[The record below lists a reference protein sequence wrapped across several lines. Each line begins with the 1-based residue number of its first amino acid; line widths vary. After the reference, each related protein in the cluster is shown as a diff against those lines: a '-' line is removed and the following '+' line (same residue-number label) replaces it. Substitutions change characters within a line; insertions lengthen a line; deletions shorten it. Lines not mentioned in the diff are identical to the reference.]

1 MFLSVAKSIFNID
14 NVGNRW
20 GVRILYMITVILNAA
35 IHFNPWADT
44 DFTPLQSWVL
54 EVYSMTEVDPD
65 KADMLLN
72 NIPISPGNL
81 IYLLSSVIV
90 VIILLASAYIY
101 AAVFVREFRKEK
113 IASVEDPD
121 PEVVN
126 YAVSH
131 IPDKPIKIPELI
143 GRVVLLLLIS
153 IVIAIP
159 ILSVT
164 MYFLFLA
171 LIGLPFVFTIP
182 VAYLSG
188 DKGLFASIPYAV
200 KISRK
205 YYFINMRS
213 IALVFLAALA
223 VDFAVPLLANVSL
236 TAFYILDAA
245 LTTWLWLS
253 FARLA
258 AIAYCTMKDFP
269 IKGGNRPLAI

>member
-72 NIPISPGNL
+72 NIPLSTGNL

>member
-1 MFLSVAKSIFNID
+1 MFLSVAKSIFDID

-20 GVRILYMITVILNAA
+20 GVRILYLFTVVLNAA

-44 DFTPLQSWVL
+44 DFTPLQNWVMA
-54 EVYSMTEVDPD
+54 VYDMTDYDPERYN
-65 KADMLLN
+65 ALMN
-72 NIPISPGNL
+72 NIPLSTGNL
-81 IYLLSSVIV
+81 IYLFSAIIG
-90 VIILLASAYIY
+90 VIILLASAYLY
-101 AAVFVREFRKEK
+101 AAIFVRQFRKEK
-113 IASVEDPD
+113 IASISDPD
-121 PEVVN
+121 PDVVN

-131 IPDKPIKIPELI
+131 IPDKPIKISELI
-143 GRVVLLLLIS
+143 GRLVLLLLIS
-153 IVIAIP
+153 IVIAVP
-159 ILSVT
+159 LLSIT

-213 IALVFLAALA
+213 IAMVLFAAII
-223 VDFAVPLLANVSL
+223 VDFTVPLLANVSL
-236 TAFYILDAA
+236 TAFYIVDAA
-245 LTTWLWLS
+245 VTTWLWLS

-258 AIAYCTMKDFP
+258 ALAYCTMKDFP
-269 IKGGNRPLAI
+269 IKGNNRPFAI

>member
-72 NIPISPGNL
+72 NIPISTGNL

-188 DKGLFASIPYAV
+188 DKGFFASIPYAV

>member
-72 NIPISPGNL
+72 NIPISTGNL

>member
-1 MFLSVAKSIFNID
+1 MFLSVAKSIFDID

-20 GVRILYMITVILNAA
+20 GVRILYLVTVILNAA

-44 DFTPLQSWVL
+44 DFTPLQNWVMT
-54 EVYSMTEVDPD
+54 VYDMTDYDPERYN
-65 KADMLLN
+65 ALMT
-72 NIPISPGNL
+72 NIPLSTGNL
-81 IYLLSSVIV
+81 IYLFSSVIA
-90 VIILLASAYIY
+90 VIILLASAYLY
-101 AAVFVREFRKEK
+101 AGIFVRQFRKEK
-113 IASVEDPD
+113 LAAIKDPD
-121 PEVVN
+121 PDVVN

-131 IPDKPIKIPELI
+131 IPDKPIKISKLV
-143 GRVVLLLLIS
+143 GRIILLLLIS
-153 IVIAIP
+153 IIISVP
-159 ILSVT
+159 LLSIT

-200 KISRK
+200 KISTR

-213 IALVFLAALA
+213 IALVLFAAII
-223 VDFAVPLLANVSL
+223 VDFAVPFLANISL
-236 TAFYILDAA
+236 TAFYIVDAA

-258 AIAYCTMKDFP
+258 ALAYCTMKDFP
-269 IKGGNRPLAI
+269 IKGNNRPFAI

>member
-1 MFLSVAKSIFNID
+1 MFLSVAKSIFDID

-20 GVRILYMITVILNAA
+20 GVRILYLVTVILNAA

-44 DFTPLQSWVL
+44 DFTPLQNWVMT
-54 EVYSMTEVDPD
+54 VYDMTDYDPERYN
-65 KADMLLN
+65 ALMT
-72 NIPISPGNL
+72 NIPLSTGNL
-81 IYLLSSVIV
+81 IYLFSSVIA
-90 VIILLASAYIY
+90 VIILLASAYLY
-101 AAVFVREFRKEK
+101 AGVFVRQFRKEK
-113 IASVEDPD
+113 LAAIKDPD
-121 PEVVN
+121 PDVVN

-131 IPDKPIKIPELI
+131 IPDKPIKISKLI
-143 GRVVLLLLIS
+143 GRIALLLLIS
-153 IVIAIP
+153 IIISVP
-159 ILSVT
+159 LLSVT

-200 KISRK
+200 KISTK

-213 IALVFLAALA
+213 ITLVLFAAII
-223 VDFAVPLLANVSL
+223 VDFAVPFLANISL
-236 TAFYILDAA
+236 TAFYIVDAA

-258 AIAYCTMKDFP
+258 ALAYCTMKDFP
-269 IKGGNRPLAI
+269 IKGNNRPFAI

>member
-72 NIPISPGNL
+72 NIPISTGNL

-188 DKGLFASIPYAV
+188 DKGLFASSPYAV

>member
-1 MFLSVAKSIFNID
+1 MFLSVAKSIFDID

-20 GVRILYMITVILNAA
+20 GVRILYLVTVILNAA

-44 DFTPLQSWVL
+44 DFTPLQNWVMT
-54 EVYSMTEVDPD
+54 VYDMTDYDPERYN
-65 KADMLLN
+65 ALMT
-72 NIPISPGNL
+72 NIPLSTGNL
-81 IYLLSSVIV
+81 IYLFSSVIA
-90 VIILLASAYIY
+90 VIILLASAYLY
-101 AAVFVREFRKEK
+101 AGVFVRQFRKEK
-113 IASVEDPD
+113 LAAIKDPD
-121 PEVVN
+121 PDVVN

-131 IPDKPIKIPELI
+131 IPDKPIKISKLI
-143 GRVVLLLLIS
+143 GRIALLLLIS
-153 IVIAIP
+153 IIISVP
-159 ILSVT
+159 LLSIT

-200 KISRK
+200 KISTR

-213 IALVFLAALA
+213 IALVLFAAII
-223 VDFAVPLLANVSL
+223 VDFAVPFLANISL
-236 TAFYILDAA
+236 TAFYIVDAA

-258 AIAYCTMKDFP
+258 ALAYCTMKDFP
-269 IKGGNRPLAI
+269 IKGNNRPFAI

>member
-1 MFLSVAKSIFNID
+1 MFLSVIKSIFDID
-14 NVGNRW
+14 NVGKRW
-20 GVRILYMITVILNAA
+20 GVRVLYLITVVLNAG

-44 DFTPLQSWVL
+44 DFTPLQNWIMN
-54 EVYSMTEVDPD
+54 VYGMTDYDPD
-65 KADMLLN
+65 KYNALLTE
-72 NIPISPGNL
+72 IPLSAGNM
-81 IYLLSSVIV
+81 IYLLSAVIG

-113 IASVEDPD
+113 IASINDPD

-143 GRVVLLLLIS
+143 GRLVLLLLIS
-153 IVIAIP
+153 IVLALPLITI
-159 ILSVT
+159 T
-164 MYFLFLA
+164 MYFMFPA
-171 LIGLPFVFTIP
+171 MIGLPFIFTIP

-188 DKGLFASIPYAV
+188 DKGLFGAIPYTV
-200 KISRK
+200 RLSRK

-213 IALVFLAALA
+213 IAVVLFAVII
-223 VDFAVPLLANVSL
+223 VDFAVPLLANISL
-236 TAFYILDAA
+236 TAFYVIDAA

-258 AIAYCTMKDFP
+258 GLAYCTMKDFP
-269 IKGGNRPLAI
+269 ITDGKRPFAI

>member
-1 MFLSVAKSIFNID
+1 MFLSVLKSIFDID

-20 GVRILYMITVILNAA
+20 GVRILYLITVVLNAA

-44 DFTPLQSWVL
+44 DFTPLQNWVMT
-54 EVYSMTEVDPD
+54 VYDMTDYDPERYN
-65 KADMLLN
+65 ALMT
-72 NIPISPGNL
+72 NIPLSTGNL
-81 IYLLSSVIV
+81 IYLFSAVIG

-101 AAVFVREFRKEK
+101 AAVFVRQFRKEK
-113 IASVEDPD
+113 LASVQDPD
-121 PEVVN
+121 PDVVN

-143 GRVVLLLLIS
+143 GRIVLLLLIS
-153 IVIAIP
+153 IVISVP
-159 ILSVT
+159 LLSIT
-164 MYFLFLA
+164 MYFMFLA

-200 KISRK
+200 KISTK

-213 IALVFLAALA
+213 IALVLFAAII
-223 VDFAVPLLANVSL
+223 VDFTVPFLANVSL
-236 TAFYILDAA
+236 TAFYIVDAA
-245 LTTWLWLS
+245 VTTWLWLS

-258 AIAYCTMKDFP
+258 ALAYCTMKDFP
-269 IKGGNRPLAI
+269 IKGNNRPFAI

>member
-1 MFLSVAKSIFNID
+1 MFLSVAKSIFDID

-20 GVRILYMITVILNAA
+20 GVRILYLVTVILNAA

-44 DFTPLQSWVL
+44 DFTPLQNWVMT
-54 EVYSMTEVDPD
+54 VYDMTDYDPERYN
-65 KADMLLN
+65 ALMT
-72 NIPISPGNL
+72 NIPLSTGNL
-81 IYLLSSVIV
+81 IYLFSSVIA
-90 VIILLASAYIY
+90 VIILLASAYLY
-101 AAVFVREFRKEK
+101 AGIFVRQFRKEK
-113 IASVEDPD
+113 LAAIKDPD
-121 PEVVN
+121 PDVVN

-131 IPDKPIKIPELI
+131 IPDKPIKISKLI
-143 GRVVLLLLIS
+143 GRIALLLLIS
-153 IVIAIP
+153 IIISVP
-159 ILSVT
+159 LLSIT

-200 KISRK
+200 KISTR

-213 IALVFLAALA
+213 IALVLFAAII
-223 VDFAVPLLANVSL
+223 VDFAVPFLANISL
-236 TAFYILDAA
+236 TAFYIVDAA

-258 AIAYCTMKDFP
+258 ALAYCTMKDFP
-269 IKGGNRPLAI
+269 IKGNNRPFAI

>member
-1 MFLSVAKSIFNID
+1 MFLSVAKSIFDID

-20 GVRILYMITVILNAA
+20 GVRILYLVTVILNAA

-44 DFTPLQSWVL
+44 DFTPLQNWVMT
-54 EVYSMTEVDPD
+54 VYDMTDYDPERYN
-65 KADMLLN
+65 ALMT
-72 NIPISPGNL
+72 NIPLSTGNL
-81 IYLLSSVIV
+81 IYLFSSVIA
-90 VIILLASAYIY
+90 VIILLASAYLY
-101 AAVFVREFRKEK
+101 AGVFVRQFRKEK
-113 IASVEDPD
+113 LAAIKDPD
-121 PEVVN
+121 PDVVN

-131 IPDKPIKIPELI
+131 IPDKPIKISKLV
-143 GRVVLLLLIS
+143 GRIALLLLIS
-153 IVIAIP
+153 IIISVP
-159 ILSVT
+159 LLSVT

-200 KISRK
+200 KISTR

-213 IALVFLAALA
+213 IALVLFAAII
-223 VDFAVPLLANVSL
+223 VDFAVPFLANISL
-236 TAFYILDAA
+236 TAFYIVDAA

-258 AIAYCTMKDFP
+258 ALAYCTMKDFP
-269 IKGGNRPLAI
+269 IKGNNRPFAI